1 VTLALSGVNIEKK
14 AAELKLG
21 GPLVPTVLG
30 VEAGAS
36 NG

>member
-1 VTLALSGVNIEKK
+1 VSVEARR